1 MDSKLYIPLSNPVH
15 TFGYPK
21 SVFQRHAHK
30 LFLNELT
37 KVSADTNRLSNVKRR
52 ICVVYSWSIQSNM
65 SNTRNFWCGTE
76 KQFTVVLMPLPVNA
90 FERKYIW
97 SCGFE
102 KKNLDEKIFTLQKS
116 SYKIRVCQKKYT
128 YYVVKVK
135 IAAYNPS
142 GLGR

>member
-1 MDSKLYIPLSNPVH
+1 MHPLFNPQYTPILNQFFKGMH
-15 TFGYPK
+15 INCSF
-21 SVFQRHAHK
+21 
-30 LFLNELT
+30 NELT
-37 KVSADTNRLSNVKRR
+37 SVSADTNRLSNVKRR

-65 SNTRNFWCGTE
+65 SNARNFWCGTE

-102 KKNLDEKIFTLQKS
+102 KKNLDEKIFTQQKS
-116 SYKIRVCQKKYT
+116 SYKTSVCHVRKKYT

-135 IAAYNPS
+135 IAAYN
-142 GLGR
+142 

>member
-1 MDSKLYIPLSNPVH
+1 
-15 TFGYPK
+15 
-21 SVFQRHAHK
+21 
-30 LFLNELT
+30 
-37 KVSADTNRLSNVKRR
+37 
-52 ICVVYSWSIQSNM
+52 
-65 SNTRNFWCGTE
+65 
-76 KQFTVVLMPLPVNA
+76 MPLPVNA

-116 SYKIRVCQKKYT
+116 SYKTIFYQKKYT

-135 IAAYNPS
+135 VAAYNLR

>member
-1 MDSKLYIPLSNPVH
+1 MHPLSNPQY
-15 TFGYPK
+15 TPILNQFFKGMLINC
-21 SVFQRHAHK
+21 SF
-30 LFLNELT
+30 NELT
-37 KVSADTNRLSNVKRR
+37 SVSADTNRLSNVKRR

-65 SNTRNFWCGTE
+65 SNTRNFWRGTE

-116 SYKIRVCQKKYT
+116 SYKTSVYQKKYT

-135 IAAYNPS
+135 LAAYN
-142 GLGR
+142 

>member
-1 MDSKLYIPLSNPVH
+1 MGQSYTSFVQFSNH

-76 KQFTVVLMPLPVNA
+76 KQFTVVLMLLPVNA

-97 SCGFE
+97 SCGFG
-102 KKNLDEKIFTLQKS
+102 KKITWTKRFLHCKNPATK
-116 SYKIRVCQKKYT
+116 
-128 YYVVKVK
+128 
-135 IAAYNPS
+135 AANTNIV
-142 GLGR
+142 L

>member
-1 MDSKLYIPLSNPVH
+1 MIMDSKLYIPLSNPVH

-65 SNTRNFWCGTE
+65 SNTRNFWRGTE

-102 KKNLDEKIFTLQKS
+102 KKNLDEKIFTQQKS
-116 SYKIRVCQKKYT
+116 SYKTSVCHVRKKYT

-135 IAAYNPS
+135 IAVYN
-142 GLGR
+142 

>member
-1 MDSKLYIPLSNPVH
+1 MHPLSNPQY
-15 TFGYPK
+15 TPILNQFFKGMLINC
-21 SVFQRHAHK
+21 SF
-30 LFLNELT
+30 NELT
-37 KVSADTNRLSNVKRR
+37 SVSADTNRLSNVKRR

-65 SNTRNFWCGTE
+65 SNTRNFWRGTE

-102 KKNLDEKIFTLQKS
+102 KKNLDEKIFTQQKS
-116 SYKIRVCQKKYT
+116 SYKTSVCHVRKKYT

-135 IAAYNPS
+135 IAAYN
-142 GLGR
+142 

>member
-1 MDSKLYIPLSNPVH
+1 MHPLSNPQY
-15 TFGYPK
+15 TPILNQFFKGMLINC
-21 SVFQRHAHK
+21 SF
-30 LFLNELT
+30 NELT
-37 KVSADTNRLSNVKRR
+37 SVSADTNRLSNVKRR

-116 SYKIRVCQKKYT
+116 SYKISVFHKKYT
-128 YYVVKVK
+128 NYVVKVK
-135 IAAYNPS
+135 IAAYN
-142 GLGR
+142 